1 MLTQKEE
8 DILRLMINELVA
20 RKKLDVV
27 RASEDKAVRDSINP
41 IIASIKDTYTSEREQ
56 LEAVLLEAENALKA
70 VQEVTK

>member
-8 DILRLMINELVA
+8 AILRLMINELVA

-41 IIASIKDTYTSEREQ
+41 IIASIKNTYTSERAQ
-56 LEAVLLEAENALKA
+56 LEAVLLDAENALKA